1 MVATCRAVAVLS
13 CLLLAASAAAQI
25 TTGDIVGRV
34 ADESGAV
41 LPGATVTV
49 ENVGTHDVRSTVA
62 GATGDYVVNLLPI
75 GSYVVRVELQSF
87 RPQESRVDLRSGE
100 RIRVDAKLAIGG
112 LSDTVQVT
120 AEAPLLQ
127 TDSST
132 VSTLVTQNEV
142 QDLPVNGRNFI
153 RLVQLIPGANEGAA
167 NALSSGNRPDDR
179 RQTSAISINGA
190 SDNQN
195 NLLIDGMDNNERAI
209 GTIGVKPSMDAI
221 AEVRVQTNMYPAE
234 VGRTAGG
241 VVNLLTKS
249 GTNAFHGSAFGFLRD
264 DRFDSRDY
272 FAKQDPI
279 LKQKQFGATLGGPV
293 RSNRTF
299 FFADYEGFRQRQ
311 GQVNNL
317 TVPTMAMRGG
327 DFSELSQPIYD
338 PSAGRAQFPG
348 NRIPANR
355 IDPVAARYVALF
367 PAPTSPGLAN
377 NYSST
382 TIRTQ
387 NSTTADGRLD
397 HRIDDKNSLWGR
409 FSYNKSHTVTPP
421 GCPPVDGVYGNCLTG
436 ANAGFPGPN
445 DTNANALQANYVRIF
460 SPTTI
465 AEVKGGYMKV
475 GIFSFPSNYQTNVSQ
490 TFGLPGVNIDDLASG
505 LALQNISGYAIL
517 GDTQNIPLI
526 TKDLSQQYQASLTRT
541 VGAHNVKVGAGV
553 ILRRFGATQSQQP
566 NGLWTYDNQLTR
578 SATGTGGN
586 ALASFLLGLPT
597 QVQRSHT
604 PFEPRYHTNEPSAY
618 LQDDWRAKSWLTLNL
633 GVRYDIF
640 TPFTEEQNRLSNLDP
655 TTGTV
660 LVAGANGVSRS
671 AGVKTDYSNIGP
683 RLGFAATVSPSTVVR
698 GGYGVTYFPGNI
710 ASFAYMK
717 NAPLFSIYGPVISN
731 GTLLGGAPNLFV
743 RDGLPPPPSAPS
755 IAPQDLS
762 GSFRAVDLNFKSTRV
777 QQFNVQVEREFA
789 GNVVTAGYVGS
800 RGDHVA
806 TNPDINQAPA
816 AAGAIQPR
824 RRFSGTL
831 PQLAQLNVFMSDY
844 ESWYDALQVVFQR
857 RLSGGL
863 SFNTHYRL
871 AHAQQT
877 QPSNWDGLLNEK
889 TDAPRDM
896 RHSWVGQINYA
907 LPWGQSLSGVAR
919 GVLSGWQVN
928 AIANY
933 MTGEPFGVSNLSA
946 RANTGGA
953 PPAGQGADRPNL
965 VGNPELPSSQRTVDH
980 WFNTDAFVAQPLFT
994 LGNSPATVLH
1004 GPPQRRVDL
1013 SVFKEFAV
1021 GGSTQ
1026 LQLRYEVYNLTNIA
1040 NFQNPNSQLGSPAF
1054 GSISS
1059 TGNSTPRQM
1068 QFAAKFLF

>member
-1 MVATCRAVAVLS
+1 MVATCRAVAVLL
-13 CLLLAASAAAQI
+13 CLLLASSASAQI

-34 ADESGAV
+34 TDQSGAV
-41 LPGATVTV
+41 LPGAAVTV

-62 GATGDYVVNLLPI
+62 SATGDFVVNLLPI
-75 GSYVVRVELQSF
+75 GSYVVRVELDSF

-100 RIRVDAKLAIGG
+100 RIRVDAKLVIGG

-153 RLVQLIPGANEGAA
+153 RLVQLIPGANEGAS

-190 SDNQN
+190 GDNQN

-249 GTNAFHGSAFGFLRD
+249 GTNQFHGAAYGFLRD

-279 LKQKQFGATLGGPV
+279 LKQKQFGGTLGGPV
-293 RSNRTF
+293 QSNRTF
-299 FFADYEGFRQRQ
+299 FFVDYEGFRQRQ

-317 TVPTMAMRGG
+317 TVPTLAMRGG
-327 DFSELSQPIYD
+327 DFSELSQAIFD
-338 PSAGRAQFPG
+338 PLNGRTQFTG

-355 IDPVAARYVALF
+355 IDPIAARFAALF

-397 HRIDDKNSLWGR
+397 HRFDDKNSLWGR

-436 ANAGFPGPN
+436 TNAGFPGPN
-445 DTNANALQANYVRIF
+445 DTNANAFQANYVRIF

-465 AEVKGGYMKV
+465 AEVKGGYMKI
-475 GIFSFPSNYQTNVSQ
+475 GIFSYPSNYRTNVSQ

-505 LALQNISGYAIL
+505 LALQNISGYTIL

-526 TKDLSQQYQASLTRT
+526 TKDLSEQYQASLTKT
-541 VGAHNVKVGAGV
+541 AGAHNIKFGAGV

-618 LQDDWRAKSWLTLNL
+618 VQDDWRAKSWLTLNL

-640 TPFTEEQNRLSNLDP
+640 TPFTEEQNRLSNLDVAA
-655 TTGTV
+655 GRV
-660 LVAGANGVSRS
+660 LVAGVNGVSKT

-731 GTLLGGAPNLFV
+731 GTLLGGAPNLFL
-743 RDGLPPPPSAPS
+743 RDGLPPQPPAPS
-755 IAPQDLS
+755 VAPQDLS

-777 QQFNVQVEREFA
+777 QQFNVQLEKEFA

-806 TNPDINQAPA
+806 MNPDIDQAPA
-816 AAGAIQPR
+816 GAGAIQAR
-824 RRFSGTL
+824 RRYAGIL
-831 PQLAQLNVFMSDY
+831 PQVSQLNVFKSDY
-844 ESWYDALQVVFQR
+844 ESWYDALQLVFQR
-857 RLSGGL
+857 RLNHGL

-877 QPSNWDGLLNEK
+877 QPLNWDGLSVER

-896 RHSWVGQINYA
+896 RHSWVGQVNYM
-907 LPWGQSLSGVAR
+907 LPWGQSFKGFAR
-919 GVLSGWQVN
+919 GALSGWQVN
-928 AIANY
+928 AVANY
-933 MTGEPFGVSNLSA
+933 QTGEPFGVTNLAA

-953 PPAGQGADRPNL
+953 PPAGQGTDRPDL
-965 VGNPELPSSQRTVDH
+965 VGDPELPRGQRTVAR
-980 WFNTDAFVAQPLFT
+980 WFNTDAFQPQALFT

-1004 GPPQRRVDL
+1004 GPPQRRIDL

-1021 GGSTQ
+1021 GGTRQ

-1068 QFAAKFLF
+1068 QFAAKLLF